1 MWVFLEMRTI
11 LLLAGLTT
19 LYACTNNQEKQNQA
33 KANNTYP
40 SYVFD
45 LLKEIDRFPDSNQ
58 LRVQLIDTMDSLLLT
73 KEALMQIDS
82 LISRDPGN
90 YGAWFRK
97 GELAIKI
104 ADTALALQSFTRA
117 SSIYSNPDILLTLA
131 NLYAAQKNKLTLELC
146 NSIIAQKPD
155 RTYIAHSY
163 YIKGLYE
170 GNLGNTKNAIDN
182 FNNCIQNNY
191 FYIDAYLEIG
201 WIYFDQQKFDKAKEV
216 FEKAV
221 TIKPTE
227 AAPHYWQAKCL
238 EKLGQPEQALNSY
251 QLALNLDSSLREASE
266 SISRIKT
273 AKK

>member
-40 SYVFD
+40 SYVTD

-238 EKLGQPEQALNSY
+238 EKLGQPEQALNAY

>member
-40 SYVFD
+40 SYVTD

-97 GELAIKI
+97 GELALKI

-238 EKLGQPEQALNSY
+238 EKLGQPEEALNAY
-251 QLALNLDSSLREASE
+251 QVALNLDSSLREASE